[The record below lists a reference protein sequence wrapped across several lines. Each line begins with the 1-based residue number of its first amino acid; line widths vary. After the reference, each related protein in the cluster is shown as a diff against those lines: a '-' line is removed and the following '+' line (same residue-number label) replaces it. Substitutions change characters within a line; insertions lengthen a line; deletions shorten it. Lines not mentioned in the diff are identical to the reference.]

1 MNMESGEKPFFKKI
15 AIIGIGLLGGSI
27 ARSAKKHGLVGS
39 VSGCGRN
46 CARLDYAL
54 AKGIADSV
62 TTEPSEA
69 VTDTDLVIVCTPV
82 GMIPGMLSRIA
93 GSLAPRTIVTDV
105 GSTKTNIVRAG
116 ERVLPDSVSFVGCHP
131 MAGSEASGVEAS
143 ADTLFENALCVLTS
157 SEGTNIT
164 ALNRLERFWEAL
176 RTRVMIMSPEEH
188 DLLVAVSSHLPHIV
202 AVSLVQCVADISERH
217 EKAIPLLAG
226 GFRDTTRIASGS
238 ADMWRDICVENRE
251 YIARVIDRF
260 GASLGELSGAVR
272 NSDTEALERIF
283 ADARRFR
290 EEVPAR
296 GRGILDAET
305 EILVDVADRPGVIG
319 EITGALGESSINI
332 RNINV
337 RHVRELRGGTLS
349 IILEKAADIDKAVR
363 ILTDR
368 GFSVSEGK

>member
-1 MNMESGEKPFFKKI
+1 MESGEKPIFNKI

-27 ARSAKKHGLVGS
+27 ARSAKKNGLVES

-46 CARLDYAL
+46 RARLDYAL
-54 AKGIADSV
+54 ANGIADCV
-62 TTEPSEA
+62 TVEPSEA
-69 VTDTDLVIVCTPV
+69 VAGADLVVICTPV
-82 GMIPGMLSRIA
+82 GMIPDMLSRIA
-93 GSLAPRTIVTDV
+93 GSLDPKTIVTDV

-116 ERVLPDSVSFVGCHP
+116 ESIMPAGVYFVGCHP

-143 ADTLFENALCVLTS
+143 TDTLFENALCVLTS
-157 SEGTNIT
+157 SEGTNIN

-176 RTRVMIMSPEEH
+176 RARVMIMSPEEH

-202 AVSLVQCVADISERH
+202 AVSLVRCVADISERH

-251 YIARVIDRF
+251 YIASVIEKF
-260 GASLGELSGAVR
+260 GASLGELSDAVR
-272 NSDTEALERIF
+272 NGDTAALESIF

-296 GRGILDAET
+296 GRGILEAET
-305 EILVDVADRPGVIG
+305 EIFVDVTDRPGVIG

-349 IILEKAADIDKAVR
+349 IILEKAADIDSAIR
-363 ILTDR
+363 ILAAR